1 MIEEGRRMGE
11 RGEVGE
17 GKQGLI
23 VRVVVG
29 SEGVGDMYIFPLCVC
44 MLW

>member
-1 MIEEGRRMGE
+1 MGE

-23 VRVVVG
+23 VRVAVEVG
-29 SEGVGDMYIFPLCVC
+29 MDDVGDMY
-44 MLW
+44 